1 MSASQFKYHND
12 FKLTDQHTV
21 AEAAQLLIANK
32 LALLPVTNAAGKYL
46 GVFSLNGLL
55 ALILPR
61 AALMEGGL
69 TDLGFLSD
77 RLEILTERMHEHS
90 ARPLGELLEKN
101 VPVIHPET
109 PLLEIVL
116 YLYRGENDIPV
127 VDAKSGKL
135 LGLLLGTEL
144 VSLLGAGT

>member
-21 AEAAQLLIANK
+21 AEAVQLLIAKK

-46 GVFSLNGLL
+46 GAFSLKGLL

-77 RLEILTERMHEHS
+77 RLDILKERMREHS

-127 VDAKSGKL
+127 VDAKSGML

>member
-69 TDLGFLSD
+69 T
-77 RLEILTERMHEHS
+77 
-90 ARPLGELLEKN
+90 
-101 VPVIHPET
+101 
-109 PLLEIVL
+109 
-116 YLYRGENDIPV
+116 
-127 VDAKSGKL
+127 
-135 LGLLLGTEL
+135 
-144 VSLLGAGT
+144 